1 MNYLTMNNI
10 FHRLLLSGI
19 FTISLLNV
27 HAQWTYACN
36 DTLPYH
42 NHQDGELMVQTSTNR
57 LFSMQKEVGSNLYR
71 IDYKENDVWNNVLTG
86 TDGVDFSI
94 TNNEMYV
101 LRKVS
106 NAFVVEKYDLSYNLI
121 WSNTSTLAPMTGQYL
136 NAEMLHGN
144 GDTLF
149 IHFIDPGTANGGSV
163 YQFDGVNWTDLNP
176 GNFKR
181 VKLDNSNRPVGLN
194 VVSTFNPGNINYTF
208 KKHNQVTSTWDVI
221 GTVQDQHN
229 FQDCD
234 FIVAQNDSIYLN
246 SLYYEG
252 STMLNIYAIGNGTTV
267 VKDTMIFVVLEFVT
281 SMKMV
286 EDKMGDI
293 LLFYSNT
300 ELGPWGWAMCMKYR
314 LNPQSA
320 PVPWYLGMVSDD
332 LNTEYVPMYPKIT
345 DAVVDEYNTYYTSYS
360 YKTDWE
366 WQPNDSTHT
375 HVRKYLNCLYLA
387 NVNEVDTI
395 GGQLVAHAGPI
406 YNFQWID
413 CSTNTPI
420 LGATDSI
427 LSFPGNGMYAVVI
440 SNGECSDTSECFD
453 LTHLAVEELNQQEIS
468 LYPNPSHDYVF
479 VQNIKEG
486 AEILVTDVY
495 GRIVFSLKNG
505 NTSESIQIS
514 EWNSGT
520 YFITI
525 GNDKFSSRG
534 TFIKN

>member
-1 MNYLTMNNI
+1 MKTNI
-10 FHRLLLSGI
+10 NLCLLALFNLICFNFAFS
-19 FTISLLNV
+19 
-27 HAQWTYACN
+27 QWDYACN
-36 DTLPYH
+36 DTLTYH
-42 NHQDGELMVQTSTNR
+42 NYQDGELMVQTSTNR

-106 NAFVVEKYDLSYNLI
+106 NAFVIEKYDLAYNLI
-121 WSNTSTLAPMTGQYL
+121 WSNTSTLAPMTAQYL
-136 NAEMLHGN
+136 NAEMLHGTA
-144 GDTLF
+144 DTVF
-149 IHFIDPGTANGGSV
+149 IHFIDPGTTNGGSV
-163 YQFDGVNWTDLNP
+163 YQFDGTNWTDLSP

-181 VKLDNSNRPVGLN
+181 VQLDNSNRPVGLN

-314 LNPQSA
+314 LNPQST

-332 LNTEYVPMYPKIT
+332 FNTEYVPMYPKIT

-375 HVRKYLNCLYLA
+375 HVRKFLNCLYLA
-387 NVNEVDTI
+387 NVNNIDTLD
-395 GGQLVAHAGPI
+395 GQLVAHAGPI

-413 CSTNTPI
+413 CLTNAPI
-420 LGATDSI
+420 PGATDSI
-427 LSFPGNGMYAVVI
+427 LTFPGNGEYAVVI

-453 LTHLAVEELNQQEIS
+453 LKSLGVNALSDQQ
-468 LYPNPSHDYVF
+468 LMVYPNPASNYVSVSGF
-479 VQNIKEG
+479 GMN
-486 AEILVTDVY
+486 ASLVVVDICGREVY
-495 GRIVFSLKNG
+495 RIGNVSL
-505 NTSESIQIS
+505 
-514 EWNSGT
+514 NSGIDVHSWNNGA
-520 YFITI
+520 YFII
-525 GNDKFSSRG
+525 VEDEDQIVRCS
-534 TFIKN
+534 FIKK